1 MEIGII
7 GTGKVGSALAK
18 GWAEAGHRII
28 LGARYPAKARDLA
41 AATRASV
48 VSPAEVGQADV
59 IVLATPWAAAHSV
72 LAGLGD
78 LTGKIVIDC
87 TNPLG
92 PVDGRFG
99 LLLGHTTSGAEELA
113 ALVPQA
119 RLVKTLNQVGAEV
132 MGRARTLPI
141 PPVMFM
147 AADDAAA
154 KDVVGALLQDLGFDP
169 LDAGD
174 LSKARLLE
182 PFALVWINQAL
193 AQGKGRDWAL
203 TVQAVPDV

>member
-18 GWAEAGHRII
+18 GWAEAGHRIV
-28 LGARYPAKARDLA
+28 LGARDPAKAGDLA

-48 VSPAEVGQADV
+48 VSPEEVGQADV
-59 IVLATPWAAAHSV
+59 IVLATPWAAARSV
-72 LAGLGD
+72 LADLGD
-78 LTGKIVIDC
+78 LTTKIVIDC

-92 PVDGRFG
+92 RVDGRFG

-113 ALVPQA
+113 AAVPQA
-119 RLVKTLNQVGAEV
+119 RFVKTLNQVGAEV
-132 MGRARTLPI
+132 MGLARTLPS

-147 AADDAAA
+147 AADDPAA

-174 LSKARLLE
+174 LFKARLLE

-193 AQGKGRDWAL
+193 AQRKGRHWAL